1 MYCRCDAGFI
11 NAVLPRFMYVDLIL
25 LYYPGKIV
33 LLYYFIALRICYKR
47 LPSELFY
54 DRLYFYV
61 VTCTC
66 RSMLVDITGVSVAE
80 EIHSVAN
87 SSYKIQNN
95 SVIVSRESMSSSSS
109 SEESDIDMPFFGEG

>member
-1 MYCRCDAGFI
+1 MYCRCGAGFI

-33 LLYYFIALRICYKR
+33 LLYYFIALCICYKR

-61 VTCTC
+61 VTC

-109 SEESDIDMPFFGEG
+109 SEESDDDMPFFGEG

>member
-1 MYCRCDAGFI
+1 MY
-11 NAVLPRFMYVDLIL
+11 
-25 LYYPGKIV
+25 IV
-33 LLYYFIALRICYKR
+33 IIRSTRQR

-61 VTCTC
+61 VTRTC

-109 SEESDIDMPFFGEG
+109 SEESDDDMPFFGEG